1 MDNSF
6 LSVILSLL
14 KGELIMQLEK
24 YVLGPIA
31 TNCYLLY
38 DETSKHGIVIDP
50 GMDPKVL
57 TDRIQLLDLTIEAI
71 CLTHT
76 HFDHI
81 GGLQELRD
89 LTKAPVVVHENEQNW
104 LRNPVLNGSAGFGED
119 MSFQP
124 AEIEVKGGETLSFV
138 GKDFKVLFTPGHSPG
153 SISLYDG
160 SILIAGDAL
169 FKGAIG
175 RTDLRDGDYKTLIHS
190 IETQIF
196 TLGDDVVV
204 HPGHGPSTT
213 IGHERNTNPFFS

>member
-1 MDNSF
+1 
-6 LSVILSLL
+6 
-14 KGELIMQLEK
+14 MQLEK

-31 TNCYLLY
+31 TNSYLLY

-50 GMDPKVL
+50 GMNPKVL
-57 TDRIQLLDLTIEAI
+57 TDRIKLLDLTIEAI

-81 GGLQELRD
+81 GGLNELRK
-89 LTKAPVVVHENEQNW
+89 LTNAPVIVHENEQNW
-104 LRNPVLNGSAGFGED
+104 LSDPLLNGSAEFDETET
-119 MSFQP
+119 MSFKP

-138 GKDFKVLFTPGHSPG
+138 GKEFKVLFTPGHSPG

-160 SILIAGDAL
+160 VMLISGDAL

-175 RTDLRDGDYKTLIHS
+175 RTDLRDGDYKTLIQS
-190 IETQIF
+190 IETQLF
-196 TLGDDVVV
+196 TLSDDVVV

>member
-1 MDNSF
+1 
-6 LSVILSLL
+6 
-14 KGELIMQLEK
+14 MQLEK

-31 TNCYLLY
+31 TNSYLLY
-38 DETSKHGIVIDP
+38 DEASKHGIVIDP
-50 GMDPKVL
+50 GMNPKVL
-57 TDRIQLLDLTIEAI
+57 TDRIKLLDLTIEAI

-81 GGLQELRD
+81 GGLNELRE
-89 LTKAPVVVHENEQNW
+89 LTNAPVIVHENEQNW
-104 LRNPVLNGSAGFGED
+104 LSDPLLNGSDVFDEAES
-119 MSFQP
+119 MSFKP

-138 GKDFKVLFTPGHSPG
+138 GKDFKVLYTPGHSPG

-160 SILIAGDAL
+160 AMLISGDAL

-175 RTDLRDGDYKTLIHS
+175 RTDLRDGNYKTLIQS
-190 IETQIF
+190 IETKLF
-196 TLGDDVVV
+196 TLADDVVV